1 MAGRIEL
8 TFNNLASLA
17 NTLND
22 STSIVVKN
30 GGFETRGKVGS
41 FFTLKSTNRHAG
53 NVLFAAVRQMYGDA
67 VADALAPQMRAAR
80 QEGKPLSA
88 RTVRDI
94 LASAAEMSEGIGHIN
109 EDMARHFVLGNSGA
123 GDTRNLDTAFAK
135 FCAGHNIDPAA
146 NQALKNRFGEVILA
160 TAKQESQKILS
171 YEQLSEMVHTAGT
184 TALKRAWNEI
194 QVEKLLNDPAGGV
207 DAAVD
212 NFAASMGLDGPQK
225 AQLRKVA
232 GMAAMFEADMCAEK
246 GMDLNPQDL
255 LRKISDGSL
264 PGMKNFAYACGRDV
278 GDLDATIRDTLAWA
292 TPGNAA
298 DLSMIGEQLGR
309 IGGIAACS
317 LAAQRLGV
325 MRQIQPEGMLTR
337 ETIWQAC
344 FNEALPD
351 ELKEC
356 KNQEFNNG
364 VFDRLAR
371 VFNEV
376 RPNDPTASAE
386 GMTLLA
392 TGISM
397 EKTLAS
403 LHGPVVLTLADFNN
417 IPTLTPASR
426 LGSLQE
432 VEQSLAKDLKRR
444 GTHNS
449 LSGYTPTISFGL
461 AGGAAETV
469 NIQDTSGMDPQ
480 DLASF
485 NAGNTSSVSHDLARR
500 ALELCNGNELQAR
513 QVIQSMGQSGAFLV
527 RSNSSA
533 TGIFESEHSPLD
545 IDIRREENG
554 NITMRY
560 YKPEQ
565 SPLDI
570 DYTYTITPDGHGVLT
585 ACRMQARQPAPQP
598 AGE

>member
-53 NVLFAAVRQMYGDA
+53 NVLFAAVRQRYGDA

-146 NQALKNRFGEVILA
+146 NQALKNRFGEAILA

-194 QVEKLLNDPAGGV
+194 QVEKLLNDSAGGV
-207 DAAVD
+207 DAAAD

-298 DLSMIGEQLGR
+298 DLSMIGEQFGR

-403 LHGPVVLTLADFNN
+403 LRGPVVLTLADFNN
-417 IPTLTPASR
+417 IPTLTPAGR

-570 DYTYTITPDGHGVLT
+570 DYTYTITPDGHGLLT
-585 ACRMQARQPAPQP
+585 ACRMQARRPAPQS

>member
-53 NVLFAAVRQMYGDA
+53 NVLFAAVRQRYGDA

-146 NQALKNRFGEVILA
+146 NQALKNRFGEAILA

-309 IGGIAACS
+309 IGGMAACS

-325 MRQIQPEGMLTR
+325 MRQTQPEGMLTR

-403 LHGPVVLTLADFNN
+403 LRGPVVLTLADFNN
-417 IPTLTPASR
+417 IPTLTPAGR

-444 GTHNS
+444 GTHDS

-585 ACRMQARQPAPQP
+585 ACRMQARQPAPQS